1 MCRFHQDIKDRPDVQ
16 SMIASGGQGNQV
28 PHQQYQGGNQGW
40 GGGQPQ
46 GQQGQPGGYYG
57 QGGAPGG
64 PKPQYA

>member
-16 SMIASGGQGNQV
+16 SMISNGGQGNQV

-40 GGGQPQ
+40 SGGPPQ
-46 GQQGQPGGYYG
+46 GQGQPGGYYA
-57 QGGAPGG
+57 QGGPPGG